1 MAERSFAERLA
12 RESELWVAEGLVSA
26 EQAARLRNRYA
37 EVAAPAE
44 EEPRSRAVTALAL
57 IGAIAVGLG
66 VIGFFAANWDAMSH
80 GLRLAL
86 LSGAIAASY
95 TGAFHLRERTGSRP
109 RLGEALYLLGVI
121 LFGSALFL
129 VGQMYNVEAH
139 DPLALLIWGAGATAT
154 ALVVRSRPIAWAA
167 LLILT
172 GWVGFELGTAIDDS
186 GDNWAAFP
194 VVAVCYG
201 CALYGLATAAH
212 ERLPRDWFAVSGF
225 APAARRLGSLL
236 ALGGLFVF
244 TFSEAADELGQA
256 GDSIG
261 VGLKVGVGLFAGVA
275 LASAAALTLT
285 RRRSALYEGAAVA
298 VVVGSL
304 LFAVLAGGNGTV
316 YAVLFN
322 LIFALLALGAVYA
335 GYVTD
340 EPWLVNL
347 GVLFVA
353 IDLIG
358 RYFDVLWSAL
368 PRSAG
373 MIGAGILILGIAY
386 LLERQRKQLLA
397 GMSG

>member
-1 MAERSFAERLA
+1 MADRSFSERLA

-26 EQAARLRNRYA
+26 EQAAALRSRYA
-37 EVAAPAE
+37 EAGVAAQ
-44 EEPRSRAVTALAL
+44 EEPRSRAVAALAL

-80 GLRLAL
+80 GVRLTL
-86 LSGAIAASY
+86 LTGAIVASY
-95 TGAFHLRERTGSRP
+95 AGAFYLRERTGRLP
-109 RLGEALYLLGVI
+109 RVGEALYLLGVI

-154 ALVVRSRPIAWAA
+154 ALVVRSRPVAWAS

-194 VVAVCYG
+194 VVAVFYG
-201 CALYGLATAAH
+201 CALYGLATAALG
-212 ERLPRDWFAVSGF
+212 RLPPGWFLVSGF
-225 APAARRLGSLL
+225 APAGRRLGALL
-236 ALGGLFVF
+236 APSGLFVF
-244 TFSEAADELGQA
+244 TFSEAADELGEA
-256 GDSIG
+256 GDSVG
-261 VGLKVGVGLFAGVA
+261 AGLKVGLFLFALVA
-275 LASAAALTLT
+275 LASAAVLALT
-285 RRRSALYEGAAVA
+285 RRRSALYEAAAVA
-298 VVVGSL
+298 VAVVSL
-304 LFAVLAGGNGTV
+304 LFAVLVGGDGTA
-316 YAVLFN
+316 YALLFN
-322 LIFALLALGAVYA
+322 LILAVVVLGAIYA

-347 GVLFVA
+347 GVAFVA

-358 RYFDVLWSAL
+358 RYFDVFWSAL

-373 MIGAGILILGIAY
+373 MIGAGVLILAIAY

>member
-1 MAERSFAERLA
+1 MADQSFVEELERETRA
-12 RESELWVAEGLVSA
+12 WVSEGLVSA
-26 EQAARLRNRYA
+26 EQAAALRSRYA
-37 EVAAPAE
+37 GAAMR
-44 EEPRSRAVTALAL
+44 EEPRSRAVSALAL
-57 IGAIAVGLG
+57 IGAIAIGLG
-66 VIGFFAANWDAMSH
+66 VIGFLAANWEAMSH

-95 TGAFHLRERTGSRP
+95 AAAFHLRERTGSRP
-109 RLGEALYLLGVI
+109 RIGEALYLLGVI

-154 ALVVRSRPIAWAA
+154 ALVVRSRPVAWTA

-194 VVAVCYG
+194 VVAVFYG
-201 CALYGLATAAH
+201 CALYGLATAAL

-225 APAARRLGSLL
+225 APAGRRLGLPL

-244 TFSEAADELGQA
+244 TFSEAADELGGA

-261 VGLKVGVGLFAGVA
+261 TGLKVGLGLFAVVA
-275 LASAAALTLT
+275 LASAAVLALT
-285 RRRSALYEGAAVA
+285 RRRSALYEGAGVAVA
-298 VVVGSL
+298 VASL
-304 LFAVLAGGNGTV
+304 LFAVLAGGNGTA
-316 YAVLFN
+316 YALLFN
-322 LIFALLALGAVYA
+322 LIFAVVALGAIYA

-353 IDLIG
+353 IDLVG
-358 RYFDVLWSAL
+358 RYFDVFWSAL

-373 MIGAGILILGIAY
+373 LIGAGILILAIAS
-386 LLERQRKQLLA
+386 LLERQRKRLLV